1 MKFSATLVLTVDIF
15 LRSAIPQKSQ
25 KNIDNSLKLHF
36 SKKLFI
42 LQELESTEASQK
54 FALLEGTN
62 KGNYFSLNYF
72 S

>member
-1 MKFSATLVLTVDIF
+1 MKFSATLVKTVDIF

-25 KNIDNSLKLHF
+25 KNIDNSQKLHF
-36 SKKLFI
+36 YKKSFI
-42 LQELESTEASQK
+42 LQELESIEASQK
-54 FALLEGTN
+54 FALPEGTN